1 MKRVVIAGGGT
12 AGHVEPGIAVARWL
26 SNHFGE
32 SCSIEF
38 IGTSTGVE
46 VDLVPRAGFRLHKIT
61 KAVLPRRLSLQAAAF
76 PVAYLRSIA
85 QAAKVIRGADV
96 LIGFGGYVSAS
107 AYIAAR
113 LTGVPIVAHEAN
125 AKVGFANRLAAALG
139 GTVAITFE
147 SARSTSR
154 RWKSAI
160 TTGLPIKHELVELA
174 AMSSTERAA
183 ARTKAAQ
190 QFGCDGSRPILLVFG
205 GSLGARQINQ
215 AIEQYLKNGESNSDN
230 IDNIEII
237 HAVGNRSELPASTEH
252 YKPVA
257 YIYEMASAYAAADLI
272 ISRSGA
278 VTCVEVAAVN
288 RRAIFVP
295 LAIGNGEQAHNAAE
309 LVDRGVARI
318 VENQSFTGQWL
329 MDNLRAE
336 VSAAVA
342 WRDSAAAHSV
352 VDAAR
357 LIGELAIERARNN
370 GR

>member
-32 SCSIEF
+32 TCSIEF
-38 IGTSTGVE
+38 VGTSTGVE
-46 VDLVPRAGFRLHKIT
+46 VDLVPRAGFLLHKIT
-61 KAVLPRRLSLQAAAF
+61 KAVLPRRLSFQAAAF

-85 QAAKVIRGADV
+85 QAAKVVRGADV

-125 AKVGFANRLAAALG
+125 AKAGFANRLAAALG

-147 SARSTSR
+147 SARSTSQ

-174 AMSSTERAA
+174 AMSSTERQA

-215 AIEQYLKNGESNSDN
+215 AMAQYLQNGESN
-230 IDNIEII
+230 IDII
-237 HAVGNRSELPASTEH
+237 HAVGNRSELPASTKH

-257 YIYEMASAYAAADLI
+257 YIYEMADAYAAADLV

-318 VENQSFTGQWL
+318 VENQNFTGQWL
-329 MDNLRAE
+329 MDNLQDE
-336 VSAAVA
+336 VSAALA
-342 WRDSAAAHSV
+342 WRDSVAPHSV

>member
-12 AGHVEPGIAVARWL
+12 AGHVEPGVAVARWI
-26 SNHFGE
+26 SSQYGDA
-32 SCSIEF
+32 CTIEF
-38 IGTSTGVE
+38 IGTTQGVE
-46 VDLVPRAGFRLHKIT
+46 VDLVPRAGYRLHTIT
-61 KAVLPRRLSLQAAAF
+61 KAVLPRRISLQSATF
-76 PVAYLRSIA
+76 PVAYLRSIT
-85 QAAKVIRGADV
+85 QAAKVIRTADV

-125 AKVGFANRLAAALG
+125 AKAGFANRLAAALG

-160 TTGLPIKHELVELA
+160 NTGLPIKHELVELA

-205 GSLGARQINQ
+205 GSLGARQINH
-215 AIEQYLKNGESNSDN
+215 AMEQYLQNGES
-230 IDNIEII
+230 NIEII
-237 HAVGNRSELPASTEH
+237 HAVGNRNELPAATKH

-329 MDNLRAE
+329 IDNLQAE
-336 VSAAVA
+336 VNAAIA
-342 WRDSAAAHSV
+342 WRNSATGHNIA
-352 VDAAR
+352 DAAR

>member
-12 AGHVEPGIAVARWL
+12 AGHVEPGITVARWL

-32 SCSIEF
+32 TCSIEF
-38 IGTSTGVE
+38 IGTSQGVE
-46 VDLVPRAGFRLHKIT
+46 VDLVPRAGFLLHKIT

-76 PVAYLRSIA
+76 PVVYLRSIA
-85 QAAKVIRGADV
+85 QSAKVIRGADI
-96 LIGFGGYVSAS
+96 LIGFGGYVSGS

-125 AKVGFANRLAAALG
+125 AKAGFANRLAAALG
-139 GTVAITFE
+139 GTLAITFE
-147 SARSTSR
+147 SARATSR
-154 RWKSAI
+154 RWSSAI
-160 TTGLPIKHELVELA
+160 NTGLPIKHELVELA
-174 AMSSTERAA
+174 AMSSTEREV
-183 ARTKAAQ
+183 ARTKAAR

-205 GSLGARQINQ
+205 GSLGARQINH
-215 AIEQYLKNGESNSDN
+215 AVAEYLQNGESN
-230 IDNIEII
+230 IDII

-295 LAIGNGEQAHNAAE
+295 LAIGNGEQVHNAAE

>member
-12 AGHVEPGIAVARWL
+12 AGHVEPGVAVARWI
-26 SNHFGE
+26 SSQYGDA
-32 SCSIEF
+32 CTIEF
-38 IGTSTGVE
+38 IGTTQGVE
-46 VDLVPRAGFRLHKIT
+46 VDLVPRAGYRLHTIT
-61 KAVLPRRLSLQAAAF
+61 KAVLPRRISIQAATF
-76 PVAYLRSIA
+76 PVAYLRSIT
-85 QAAKVIRGADV
+85 QAAKVIRTADV

-125 AKVGFANRLAAALG
+125 AKAGFANRLAATLG
-139 GTVAITFE
+139 GTIAITFE

-160 TTGLPIKHELVELA
+160 NTGLPIKKELVELA
-174 AMSSTERAA
+174 ALNATKRQA
-183 ARTKAAQ
+183 ARAKAAKA
-190 QFGCDGSRPILLVFG
+190 FDFDGSRPILLVFG

-215 AIEQYLKNGESNSDN
+215 AMEQYLQSGESDIDN
-230 IDNIEII
+230 IDII
-237 HAVGNRSELPASTEH
+237 HAVGNRSELPATTKH

-288 RRAIFVP
+288 RHAIFVP
-295 LAIGNGEQAHNAAE
+295 LAIGNGEQAHNAAD
-309 LVDRGVARI
+309 LVERGVARI
-318 VENQSFTGQWL
+318 VDNQDFTGEWL
-329 MDNLRAE
+329 IENLQRE
-336 VSAAVA
+336 VSAAIS
-342 WRDSAAAHSV
+342 WRDSAGTHEVA
-352 VDAAR
+352 DAAR
-357 LIGELAIERARNN
+357 LIGELAIDRARNN

>member
-96 LIGFGGYVSAS
+96 LIGFGGYVSGS

-113 LTGVPIVAHEAN
+113 MTGVPIVAHEAN
-125 AKVGFANRLAAALG
+125 AKAGFANRLAAALG

-160 TTGLPIKHELVELA
+160 NTGLPIKHELVELA
-174 AMSSTERAA
+174 AMSSTEREV
-183 ARTKAAQ
+183 ARTKAAR

-205 GSLGARQINQ
+205 GSLGARQINH
-215 AIEQYLKNGESNSDN
+215 AVAEYLQNGESN
-230 IDNIEII
+230 IDII
-237 HAVGNRSELPASTEH
+237 HAVGTRSELPATTEH

-329 MDNLRAE
+329 IDNLQAE
-336 VSAAVA
+336 VSAALA
-342 WRDSAAAHSV
+342 WRDSTTGHDVA
-352 VDAAR
+352 DAAR

>member
-96 LIGFGGYVSAS
+96 LIGFGGYVSGS

-113 LTGVPIVAHEAN
+113 MTGVPIVAHEAN
-125 AKVGFANRLAAALG
+125 AKAGFANRLAAALG

-160 TTGLPIKHELVELA
+160 NTGLPIKHELVELA
-174 AMSSTERAA
+174 AMSSTEREV
-183 ARTKAAQ
+183 ARTKAAR

-205 GSLGARQINQ
+205 GSLGARQINH
-215 AIEQYLKNGESNSDN
+215 AVAEYLQNGESN
-230 IDNIEII
+230 IDII